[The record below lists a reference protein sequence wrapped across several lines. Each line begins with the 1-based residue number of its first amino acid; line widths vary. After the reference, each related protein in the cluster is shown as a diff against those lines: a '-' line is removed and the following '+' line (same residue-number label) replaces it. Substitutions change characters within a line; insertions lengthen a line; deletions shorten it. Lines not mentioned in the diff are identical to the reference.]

1 MKTDIS
7 FCPVCAGKLDAA
19 DDEQFSCEDCESKFF
34 IQLVEGDDDE
44 DDEEEDEDED
54 EDEEDDEEVEKEDDD
69 EY

>member
-19 DDEQFSCEDCESKFF
+19 DDEQFTCEDCEMKFF
-34 IQLVEGDDDE
+34 IQLVEGD
-44 DDEEEDEDED
+44 ED
-54 EDEEDDEEVEKEDDD
+54 EDEEDEEEEDDEEEEEEEEDDD

>member
-19 DDEQFSCEDCESKFF
+19 DDEQFTCEDCEMKFF
-34 IQLVEGDDDE
+34 IQLVEGDDEDE
-44 DDEEEDEDED
+44 EDEEEEDD
-54 EDEEDDEEVEKEDDD
+54 EDEEEEKEEDDD